1 MKNNDKTQK
10 VRETYARLR
19 EGIVRD
25 AKNRLKCFGDH
36 PKSCR
41 DDCTAEVY
49 YACVWAWKQKMN
61 VTGAIAVLEETDA

>member
-25 AKNRLKCFGDH
+25 SKSRLKCFGG
-36 PKSCR
+36 PLNKCR
-41 DDCTAEVY
+41 DDCPDEVY
-49 YACVWAWKQKMN
+49 YACLWAWMQEMN
-61 VTGAIAVLEETDA
+61 VKGAVVILEES